1 MWMDIAIG
9 LIFVLSTASG
19 FRKGFV
25 RTFIHTAGWVLSII
39 VGFVFFS
46 RVENFLRANT
56 NFYDNIYN
64 KISGQIEAGGSSAI
78 HTLTTD
84 MPLILQEVIDRNG
97 MTIHYHAIIYDR
109 SRTYPFT
116 DFTELRVRRGDGPET
131 MVGFVRN
138 GMHTPCLF
146 TNSDAE
152 GVIRMAKEGNPRIVV
167 REIPFGRR
175 RGY

>member
-1 MWMDIAIG
+1 MKEKYTALRRSSLKKDYTRFTILIGSLILAYGLFNLDLLMMAIG
-9 LIFVLSTASG
+9 AV
-19 FRKGFV
+19 V
-25 RTFIHTAGWVLSII
+25 
-39 VGFVFFS
+39 
-46 RVENFLRANT
+46 
-56 NFYDNIYN
+56 IYVSLYS
-64 KISGQIEAGGSSAI
+64 K
-78 HTLTTD
+78 D
-84 MPLILQEVIDRNG
+84 VVIDRNG
-97 MTIHYHAIIYDR
+97 MTTHYHAIIYDK

-152 GVIRMAKEGNPRIVV
+152 GVIHMAKEGNPRIIV